1 MSPTPQRPRW
11 RRIRCVTSNRRIAL
25 ITTIAL
31 AIIAVTGIAGH
42 TWYESTLPPL
52 TNAELARAIE
62 HDEAGGGFM
71 EGSLAHVS
79 CRTLRRPAP
88 SGATRECIER
98 SIGNICIDPST
109 PSVYQLEI
117 VVDGQDYREV
127 SRSTLADG
135 QCSVF

>member
-1 MSPTPQRPRW
+1 M
-11 RRIRCVTSNRRIAL
+11 TSNRRIAL
-25 ITTIAL
+25 IMTAAL

-42 TWYESTLPPL
+42 KWYESTLPPL

-88 SGATRECIER
+88 SGATRECVER
-98 SIGNICIDPST
+98 SIGNVCIDPST
-109 PSVYQLEI
+109 ASVYQLEMI
-117 VVDGQDYREV
+117 VWGRHYRELA
-127 SRSTLADG
+127 RSTLVAG
-135 QCSVF
+135 ECSVF